1 MTSSTSAG
9 TTLALSSAMPGAL
22 DAAGY
27 GALTYTVIGGVES
40 ISAFG
45 PQSAVNT
52 FQPLAGGQQKH
63 KGPVNYGSLQLP
75 IAVDKA
81 DAGQTLLRV
90 FANPDNSAQA
100 TFRVTLPNGDQRYF
114 RGRVF
119 GSPETVGSATNVL
132 MMTATVEI
140 VTRPIAVSAGGTGIP
155 ANALSLDGTD
165 AMILSLDGTDAGILV
180 LGTV

>member
-1 MTSSTSAG
+1 MTSTTSAG
-9 TTLALSSAMPGAL
+9 TTLALSAAMPTLL

-27 GALTYTVIGGVES
+27 SALSFTTIGGVES

-63 KGPVNYGSLQLP
+63 KGPVNFGSLQLP

-81 DAGQTLLRV
+81 DAGQALLRV
-90 FANPDNSAQA
+90 FAEPDNNGQA
-100 TFRVTLPNGDQRYF
+100 SFRVTLPNGDQRYF

-140 VTRPIAVSAGGTGIP
+140 VTRPIATGAGNVFP
-155 ANALSLDGTD
+155 PNALSLDGTD

-180 LGTV
+180 LEAA